1 MKIDGRCHCGS
12 ITYEAEIDADN
23 VRICHCTD
31 CQRLSGT
38 AFRISVGTPEAN
50 FALLSG
56 SPKTYV
62 KTGESGARRAQVF
75 CPECGSQIYAT
86 AAEGDG
92 PKVFNLRT
100 GTIDQRDRLVPRS
113 QIWRRSAQ
121 PWLGE
126 IGSIPAREMQ

>member
-12 ITYEAEIDADN
+12 ITYEAEIDPDN

-92 PKVFNLRT
+92 PRIFNLRT
-100 GTIDQRDRLVPRS
+100 GTIDQRDRLAPRS